1 MRITF
6 LIVLFHVSFSA
17 MGQRVDFR
25 NDSLFINN
33 IFINW
38 TTSKSTL
45 DSLLHDKG
53 KVKKAI
59 AKYIP
64 GTNQPAKWTQIIYN
78 KKGLIFRKSEHDTSS
93 LLVAIKLYKNM
104 NPEVDQTIMSTKT
117 FNGDLFIDIN
127 YMNDKRRIDQLKKL
141 TNCLVSYKES
151 TSDSHPAIIFCN
163 ILYQK
168 RKIRALFDYQ
178 TNDLTCIFID

>member
-1 MRITF
+1 
-6 LIVLFHVSFSA
+6 

-33 IFINW
+33 IFVNW
-38 TTSKSTL
+38 MTSKSTL

-53 KVKKAI
+53 KLKKTTG
-59 AKYIP
+59 KYIP
-64 GTNQPAKWTQIIYN
+64 GTNQPAKWTKIIYN
-78 KKGLIFRKSEHDTSS
+78 KKGLIFSKNEYDTSS

-104 NPEVDQTIMSTKT
+104 NPEVDRNNMSTKT

-127 YMNDKRRIDQLKKL
+127 YMNDKRRIDQLQKL

-151 TSDSHPAIIFCN
+151 TFASHTGIVICN

-168 RKIRALFDYQ
+168 REIRALFDFQ
-178 TNDLTCIFID
+178 TNNLTCIFID